1 MPSLDVK
8 VISVAVLCEAPRN
21 GSFVRFQSPGATEH
35 TLAGADD
42 CCFIR
47 QWEGSA
53 LSHGSSMFVFH
64 ISPGVLALMCE
75 SLGHNSHKSSV
86 TIKRG

>member
-1 MPSLDVK
+1 M
-8 VISVAVLCEAPRN
+8 AVLCEAPRN

-35 TLAGADD
+35 TLAGADE

-53 LSHGSSMFVFH
+53 LSHGGSMFVFH

-75 SLGHNSHKSSV
+75 SLVHNRHKSSV
-86 TIKRG
+86 CIKGRLKTTL

>member
-1 MPSLDVK
+1 MGPLLD
-8 VISVAVLCEAPRN
+8 SR
-21 GSFVRFQSPGATEH
+21 ATEH

-53 LSHGSSMFVFH
+53 LSHAGSMFVFH
-64 ISPGVLALMCE
+64 ISPGELARMCE
-75 SLGHNSHKSSV
+75 SSGHNRHKSSV
-86 TIKRG
+86 AIKGG